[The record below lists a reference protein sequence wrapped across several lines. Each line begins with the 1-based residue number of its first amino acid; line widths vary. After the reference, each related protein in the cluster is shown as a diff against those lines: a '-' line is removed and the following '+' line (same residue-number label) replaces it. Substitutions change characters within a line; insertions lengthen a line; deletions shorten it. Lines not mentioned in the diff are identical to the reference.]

1 MACGTPVLLTDVDG
15 ARESLP
21 PGHLPHCLV
30 PPEDPAALAAAL
42 TTLLGDPAL
51 RARLGRTAQSRTREV
66 FDVTKTAGAV
76 LRLYEEL
83 VGQSRP
89 TTRKRTER

>member
-42 TTLLGDPAL
+42 TALLGDPAL
-51 RARLGRTAQSRTREV
+51 RTELGRTGQSRTRAV
-66 FDVTKTAGAV
+66 FDVTRTAGAV

-89 TTRKRTER
+89 ETRKRTER